1 MIDAAQSRSIIQAQA
16 AKAVQARLR
25 AIQRV
30 YKPAKTRRPEIAAEW
45 MTDQALLI
53 LTLRKAGRIIE
64 PEPRDAE
71 RKLPRS

>member
-30 YKPAKTRRPEIAAEW
+30 YKPAKTRPPE
-45 MTDQALLI
+45 TVGV
-53 LTLRKAGRIIE
+53 R
-64 PEPRDAE
+64 
-71 RKLPRS
+71 